1 MISRPDPRAGRVTP
15 GRARRLQ
22 RGAEESAGDAEE
34 VRVEELE
41 YARLDGYL
49 SIYFCH
55 SYLLRVLLSCSSPP
69 R

>member
-1 MISRPDPRAGRVTP
+1 MIAIQEDGCADI
-15 GRARRLQ
+15 Q
-22 RGAEESAGDAEE
+22 RGAEENAGDAEE

-41 YARLDGYL
+41 CAKLDGYL

-55 SYLLRVLLSCSSPP
+55 SYLLRVLLSSSFPP